1 MPLHEDENEWK
12 KLLVIFVTANGNVR
26 KNSLED
32 FSNVNVNGKIAMK
45 LEENDKIVGVKF
57 LKGVHLNDSK
67 TPLGSRIDRHE
78 NLGKGT
84 MGWEPFRLLMNDN
97 RFDEIPLIL
106 ETADEE
112 LWAEEIKE
120 LFSLID

>member
-1 MPLHEDENEWK
+1 MLRYFNAAGYDITTDSSFASTMEKFD
-12 KLLVIFVTANGNVR
+12 R
-26 KNSLED
+26 
-32 FSNVNVNGKIAMK
+32 
-45 LEENDKIVGVKF
+45 IVGIKF

-67 TPLGSRIDRHE
+67 TPLGSKIDRHE

-84 MGWEPFRLLMNDN
+84 MGGEPFRLLMNDN

-112 LWAEEIKE
+112 LWAKEIKE